1 MALLFWAAE
10 RGFALP
16 RIRESKMNTQRELG
30 PLLDYDG
37 KTGELYGIFLK
48 NLLLSLITLGIYRF
62 WATTNLRRYVWSRMR
77 FQRERF
83 EYTGTGGELFKG
95 FLLAFGI
102 LMGALIGAM
111 LLSRVVIAMTGSTAL
126 GLIPIIALYVGIAI
140 LGAGAYFSAQRYRL
154 SRTVWRGI
162 RGGMS
167 GSALQYGARVLLYGL
182 LCVVSLYQL
191 LPWMSIRLTE
201 RRINA
206 SSFGNETFRFRG
218 SAGKLYGAFVL
229 CFAGWIALL
238 VVLSVLFMPHIFTQ
252 GTSAGLPSEMSKEGV
267 AQFILKIFAVYL
279 LLIVGAWLISCYY
292 FAQMARHVAA
302 NTTFGALRFE
312 SRLTGVVL
320 FRLVFGNLA
329 ITILTLGFG
338 YPLALQRSLRVIAAS
353 LFVQG
358 EIDADTLHQNGER
371 VPATGEGALNL
382 LDGGAAAL

>member
-1 MALLFWAAE
+1 
-10 RGFALP
+10 
-16 RIRESKMNTQRELG
+16 MNTQRELR

-48 NLLLSLITLGIYRF
+48 NLLLSLITIGIYRF

-77 FQRERF
+77 FQHDRF

-102 LMGALIGAM
+102 LVGALIGAM
-111 LLSRVVIAMTGSTAL
+111 LLSRVIVAMTGSAAL

-167 GSALQYGARVLLYGL
+167 GSALQYGARALLYGL

-191 LPWMSIRLTE
+191 VPWMSIRLTE

-218 SAGKLYGAFVL
+218 NAGKLYGAFVL
-229 CFAGWIALL
+229 CFAGCIALL
-238 VVLSVLFMPHIFTQ
+238 VVLSMLFAPFVPHIFTQ
-252 GTSAGLPSEMSKEGV
+252 ETSAGLPLGVSEEGV
-267 AQFILKIFAVYL
+267 EQFILSIFAFYL
-279 LLIVGAWLISCYY
+279 LFIVGACLISCYY
-292 FAQMARHVAA
+292 FATMARHVAA
-302 NTTFGALRFE
+302 NTTLAALRFE
-312 SRLTGVVL
+312 SRLTGVAL
-320 FRLVFGNLA
+320 FRLMAGNLA

-338 YPLALQRSLRVIAAS
+338 YPLALQRSLRVAAAT

-358 EIDADTLHQNGER
+358 EIDPDTLHQNGER
-371 VPATGEGALNL
+371 APATGEGALNL
-382 LDGGAAAL
+382 LDGGAVTL